1 MNNVACLSI
10 MQQYA
15 TSCREESNTPCTRTA
30 QCTWCMSFQGM
41 AIDRWPSLTSSICL
55 ALIQWQSYSI
65 FQEYNVFEW
74 CRPPILIHFVQLK
87 NFIHIFGRAAKCSCM
102 KLLTEFEFKKR
113 CTVALVLV
121 YMGQPV
127 LLLHDLQ
134 TTSVPP
140 VMIIQINPLPAALI

>member
-1 MNNVACLSI
+1 
-10 MQQYA
+10 MQ
-15 TSCREESNTPCTRTA
+15 
-30 QCTWCMSFQGM
+30 
-41 AIDRWPSLTSSICL
+41 
-55 ALIQWQSYSI
+55 
-65 FQEYNVFEW
+65 
-74 CRPPILIHFVQLK
+74 
-87 NFIHIFGRAAKCSCM
+87 
-102 KLLTEFEFKKR
+102 LLTEFEFKKR